1 MFIYLHTTGG
11 FYMQIQLSEH
21 FTYKKLLRFVLPSIV
36 MMIFTSIYGV
46 VDGLFVSN
54 YVGKTAFAAVNLI
67 MPFLMAIS
75 ALGFMIGTGGSAI
88 VAKTLG
94 EGKKKQANEYFS
106 MLVYLTLIGGIVL
119 SALGILFSPLI
130 ARGLG
135 ADGALLTNCVL
146 YARIT
151 LLSMPAFMLQNVFQS
166 FFVTAEKPKL
176 GLGVIV
182 IAGVTNMVL
191 DFLLVGVFQIGLA
204 GAAFATVTS
213 ECIGGLFPI
222 LYFARK
228 NSSLL
233 KLGRTHFNG
242 KIFLCACGN
251 GSSELMT
258 NLSSSIVN
266 SLYNIQL
273 MNLAGENGVAAFG
286 TIMYVNFIFIAIFL
300 GYSIGSAPLVSYH
313 YGAGNHDELKNL
325 FQKSLRL
332 IGIWGLMLFIL
343 AQLIARPLAAIFV
356 GYDAD
361 LFSMTQNSFRI
372 YCIAYLIN
380 GFNIYGSS
388 FFTALNNGL
397 ISAAISFLR
406 TLVFQLAAVLLLPLL
421 LGINGIWS
429 AVAVAEL
436 LTLGLTVTFFVRKR
450 KKYHY
455 A

>member
-436 LTLGLTVTFFVRKR
+436 LTLGLTVTFFVRNR